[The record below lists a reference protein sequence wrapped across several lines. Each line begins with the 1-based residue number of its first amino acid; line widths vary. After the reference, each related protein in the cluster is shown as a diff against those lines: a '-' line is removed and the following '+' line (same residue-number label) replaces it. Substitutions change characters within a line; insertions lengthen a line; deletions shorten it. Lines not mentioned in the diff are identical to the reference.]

1 MAHIDLQLAKRH
13 LNVEESFTEDDE
25 YIKGLI
31 EPAEAVVE
39 KDICEKLSELEKENE
54 GKLPSP
60 LRQCI
65 LLMVGQFYANRE
77 PVAFVQSAE
86 IPLSYSHLVSL
97 YRNYAK

>member
-31 EPAEAVVE
+31 EAAEAVV
-39 KDICEKLSELEKENE
+39 EKENE